1 MTQTEKQIIR
11 NDPEIMPVVTPER
24 RAFLDAAFEAHLGD
38 ELAGDLPAIVA
49 TYSKN
54 GHLNFNG
61 VIYDTPEQLTA
72 FHRDFG
78 FDGQGMI
85 GGLEGEIVQLHHTY
99 DSVIVEYI
107 IRGTVEIALGD
118 APVGRSVAFPM
129 CVIYQFDEAGK
140 LASERVYADSGGLL
154 PEPIMPISP
163 RSMVEDPQL
172 KPTLVT
178 YE

>member
-1 MTQTEKQIIR
+1 MEQTEKQR
-11 NDPEIMPVVTPER
+11 SKKETEIPPVVTPER
-24 RAFLDAAFEAHLGD
+24 RAFLDAAFQAHLGA
-38 ELAGDLPAIVA
+38 ELAGDLSAIVA

-61 VIYDTPEQLTA
+61 VLYDTPEQLTG

-85 GGLEGEIVQLHHTY
+85 GGLNGEIVQLHHTY

-118 APVGRSVAFPM
+118 APVGRSVEFPM

-140 LASERVYADSGGLL
+140 LASERVFADSGGLL
-154 PEPIMPISP
+154 PQPIMPISP
-163 RSMVEDPQL
+163 RSMAESTASNKRSTQ
-172 KPTLVT
+172 
-178 YE
+178 

>member
-1 MTQTEKQIIR
+1 MKQVEKQLGK
-11 NDPEIMPVVTPER
+11 NDPEIRPVVTPER
-24 RAFLDAAFEAHLGD
+24 RAFLDAAFQTTSAPSW
-38 ELAGDLPAIVA
+38 LATCRRSSPRN
-49 TYSKN
+49 SKN

-61 VIYDTPEQLTA
+61 VLYDTPEQLTG

-85 GGLEGEIVQLHHTY
+85 GSLDGEILQLHHIY
-99 DSVIVEYI
+99 DTVIVEYI

-129 CVIYQFDEAGK
+129 CVMYQFDEAGK

-154 PEPIMPISP
+154 QQPIMPISP
-163 RSMVEDPQL
+163 RSMAES
-172 KPTLVT
+172 TA
-178 YE
+178 